1 MEPGGSVP
9 RYCSR
14 FERLFL
20 LEVIMRTVNI
30 DLSRDITESREKIYV
45 GYTGEH
51 NATELVV
58 KIPPEMAAE
67 SDCLVAVFLTGEK
80 IIRSRK
86 ITAQRGSG
94 LPYLDGN
101 EVHISLSQKL
111 TGNPTLGIQIE
122 GYAKDENGIS
132 ILVGKSA
139 YISNLT
145 FRLSPKG
152 SSDDGVM
159 PDYEE
164 IIDMIRKASE
174 NAKGGIEKYETFELL
189 PDEADEG
196 DLAYLK
202 NASGTVIT
210 EPFEFDKKYARF
222 IPKREIAKDS
232 LKSLLSDG
240 NDDEMSASIMSA
252 EFRTATAEK
261 EELCYCSLL
270 YYEPIGSIMVF
281 AELGCQAQLYDYGI
295 EENIFI
301 YVSGEGDMSPLLDT
315 DKPVIVTPG
324 WYKMLEKPGKWYL
337 DGSYPERE
345 WSFEFEPI
353 DFEDISDF
361 EIFKNCTA
369 KYDSE
374 NEYENAPAM
383 ASIFA
388 DCFDIYSEPIHE
400 KGLYLFKDGA
410 WKRALNSKFISVPSR
425 IELCFAAGDGQTAV
439 VEDNTVIFNDSGN
452 YIYTGMHL
460 RDLYINPKPPEYMW
474 LSDCR
479 IKAALCYTD
488 PSTGAV
494 VSDSEA
500 GKGFDVI
507 SDKSRKYVFFGLNV
521 SPYDSFK
528 RYYLYTEKAGDITLP
543 AGMFDQAR
551 VTVIKNA
558 PKGWSKV
565 NESNG
570 TYTAAPLDDYVDLPR
585 ISLAGYTDHEYYF
598 SVTEYECGISSQS
611 FIGTNTFYRSDN
623 AKGLWYFSLGRWR
636 KVGDTDA

>member
-1 MEPGGSVP
+1 MAAI
-9 RYCSR
+9 
-14 FERLFL
+14 FL
-20 LEVIMRTVNI
+20 LEAYMRTVKI
-30 DLSRDITESREKIYV
+30 DLSTDNGGSGEKIYV

-86 ITAQRGSG
+86 ITAQRDLG

-111 TGNPTLGIQIE
+111 TGNTSLGIQIE
-122 GYAKDENGIS
+122 GYVKDENGIS
-132 ILVGKSA
+132 TLVGKSA

-152 SSDDGVM
+152 TSEDSVM

-164 IIDMIRKASE
+164 IVEMIRKASE
-174 NAKGGIEKYETFELL
+174 NTKSSGIKKYETFDLL
-189 PDEADEG
+189 TSEAEDG
-196 DLAYLK
+196 DLAYVK
-202 NASGTVIT
+202 TESGTVIT

-222 IPKREIAKDS
+222 IQKREIVKDA
-232 LKSLLSDG
+232 LKSLLSDE
-240 NDDEMSASIMSA
+240 NDNEMPASIMSA
-252 EFRTATAEK
+252 EFRTATAER
-261 EELCYCSLL
+261 EELCYCFLL
-270 YYEPIGSIMVF
+270 YYEPIGSILVF
-281 AELGCQAQLYDYGI
+281 SELSCKDHLYDYDI
-295 EENIFI
+295 LEDFFI
-301 YVSGEGDMSPLLDT
+301 YISGEGDMSPLLDT

-324 WYKMLEKPGKWYL
+324 WYKMIEKPGKWYL
-337 DGSYPERE
+337 DGSSPERE
-345 WSFEFEPI
+345 WSYEFEPI
-353 DFEDISDF
+353 DFEDTPVLKLL
-361 EIFKNCTA
+361 KNCVV

-374 NEYENAPAM
+374 NEYENVPEM

-388 DCFDIYSEPIHE
+388 RCFDIYSEPFHE
-400 KGLYLFKDGA
+400 KGLYLYKDGA
-410 WKRALNSKFISVPSR
+410 WERTPNFKFIAVPSR
-425 IELCFAAGDGQTAV
+425 ADLCFTAEEGQTAV
-439 VEDNTVIFNDSGN
+439 VEDDTDIFNDSGN
-452 YIYTGMHL
+452 YIYTGMHF

-474 LSDCR
+474 LTDCR

-488 PSTGAV
+488 PSTGTV
-494 VSDSEA
+494 VSDSDG

-507 SDKSRKYVFFGLNV
+507 SDKNRKYVFFGLNV

-543 AGMFDQAR
+543 AGMFDQVT
-551 VTVIKNA
+551 VTVIKDA

-570 TYTAAPLDDYVDLPR
+570 TYTATPLNDYMDLPR
-585 ISLAGYTDHEYYF
+585 ISLSGYTDHEYYF
-598 SVTEYECGISSQS
+598 NITEYECGISSQS